1 MNKFIKNIAFK
12 SIIIVFI
19 ASFFMSCKKEF
30 LSKNPLDQISSP
42 TFWKTQN
49 DADMAL
55 AGCYS
60 RLNCNTFNWEGNMAL
75 DIMAGDACEGGQS
88 LGASSTGTFALGQM
102 DPTSGGLLSNVYNDC
117 FKGIATCNFFMGNID
132 KASIPDATKSQYKAE
147 VLFLR
152 ALFYF
157 TVSDLYGGVPL
168 YTKSPATIAESAIKQ
183 STKDVVVAQV
193 LADLEVAIAALPNTT
208 YSGHAVKGSAL
219 ALKSRVL
226 LFKQDWAGAAAAAQ
240 LLMTEAKFSLYNNY
254 QNLFLAAGQ
263 SSNPEIMF
271 STRYL
276 NPDNFSNQDIRIEW
290 HGVFNPRKE
299 LADAFECTDGLSIT
313 KSPLYDPANW
323 KLNRDPRM
331 LLTLKAFADPAVKAS
346 GAIVNYAYNG
356 NSITGFE
363 PTKGANVE
371 VLPVDYSTKSEQD
384 WVLIRYAEVLLNFAE
399 ATNETSGPTTNV
411 YDAINLV
418 RSRPGISMPPIKAGL
433 TKDEMRVRIWN
444 ERRVEFGMEGHRYS
458 DIRRWKLAETYL
470 SSLVLPGSGT
480 KYVFGSKNY
489 LFPFPQSEIDVNKSL
504 TQNPG
509 Y

>member
-1 MNKFIKNIAFK
+1 
-12 SIIIVFI
+12 
-19 ASFFMSCKKEF
+19 
-30 LSKNPLDQISSP
+30 
-42 TFWKTQN
+42 
-49 DADMAL
+49 
-55 AGCYS
+55 
-60 RLNCNTFNWEGNMAL
+60 
-75 DIMAGDACEGGQS
+75 
-88 LGASSTGTFALGQM
+88 
-102 DPTSGGLLSNVYNDC
+102 
-117 FKGIATCNFFMGNID
+117 
-132 KASIPDATKSQYKAE
+132 
-147 VLFLR
+147 
-152 ALFYF
+152 
-157 TVSDLYGGVPL
+157 
-168 YTKSPATIAESAIKQ
+168 
-183 STKDVVVAQV
+183 
-193 LADLEVAIAALPNTT
+193 
-208 YSGHAVKGSAL
+208 
-219 ALKSRVL
+219 
-226 LFKQDWAGAAAAAQ
+226 
-240 LLMTEAKFSLYNNY
+240 
-254 QNLFLAAGQ
+254 
-263 SSNPEIMF
+263 
-271 STRYL
+271 
-276 NPDNFSNQDIRIEW
+276 
-290 HGVFNPRKE
+290 
-299 LADAFECTDGLSIT
+299 
-313 KSPLYDPANW
+313 
-323 KLNRDPRM
+323 M
-331 LLTLKAFADPAVKAS
+331 LLTLKAFADPAVKSS

-480 KYVFGSKNY
+480 VYKFISKNY